1 MQMPIA
7 RALLM
12 YYCYTFSFEG
22 RRGRGGIYITFG
34 DIAAE
39 NRRKTRLVSKL
50 SNSTVIRD
58 TRIIV
63 RV

>member
-12 YYCYTFSFEG
+12 YYCYVQLRREG
-22 RRGRGGIYITFG
+22 REGRYIYITFG